1 MTQLSTLK
9 SLTLAGVL
17 AVTGAAGIGIAY
29 GHAGA
34 FSAATVV
41 RPLAGLS
48 FPVGSK
54 HAVGYFL
61 TERGGCDL
69 TLLVGE
75 SGEQVSEIAKGTA
88 ATRFNTFVSA
98 GRTARIDTAD
108 GPSVEFFCSTGA
120 SWLTTRVID
129 RVAYS
134 APAR

>member
-1 MTQLSTLK
+1 M
-9 SLTLAGVL
+9 
-17 AVTGAAGIGIAY
+17 
-29 GHAGA
+29 
-34 FSAATVV
+34 
-41 RPLAGLS
+41 
-48 FPVGSK
+48 
-54 HAVGYFL
+54 
-61 TERGGCDL
+61 
-69 TLLVGE
+69 
-75 SGEQVSEIAKGTA
+75 AKGTA

>member
-1 MTQLSTLK
+1 MTQSSSFK
-9 SLTLAGVL
+9 SLTLAASL
-17 AVTGAAGIGIAY
+17 AVMGAAGFGVAT

-34 FSAATVV
+34 FSAANVV

-61 TERGGCDL
+61 SERGGCDL

-75 SGEQVSEIAKGTA
+75 SGDQVSEMPRGSA

-108 GPSVEFFCSTGA
+108 GPSVEFFCSTG
-120 SWLTTRVID
+120 SNWLTTRVID

>member
-1 MTQLSTLK
+1 MTQLSSLK
-9 SLTLAGVL
+9 SLTIAAAL
-17 AVTGAAGIGIAY
+17 AVIGGAGIGIAT

-75 SGEQVSEIAKGTA
+75 SGDHVAELPRGTA

-98 GRTARIDTAD
+98 GRTARIETAD

-120 SWLTTRVID
+120 NWLTTRVID
-129 RVAYS
+129 RIAYT